1 MLIKMIE
8 TENYTTIVDNRHER
22 TYVYEIY
29 KDNIKIVRIT
39 EKYKDF
45 KDPILYNTFYNIDIL
60 IEDEES
66 VKNLLRDIRVMKEII
81 HFSSSII
88 KSYEV
93 EIVDDSSEA
102 IENIMEDM
110 YRRDVFSNRYLCGEV
125 LDD

>member
-45 KDPILYNTFYNIDIL
+45 KDPILYNNFYKIDIL
-60 IEDEES
+60 VEDEES
-66 VKNLLRDIRVMKEII
+66 VKNILRDIIVMK
-81 HFSSSII
+81 
-88 KSYEV
+88 
-93 EIVDDSSEA
+93 
-102 IENIMEDM
+102 
-110 YRRDVFSNRYLCGEV
+110 
-125 LDD
+125 